1 MKNIKPDLLCSSIT
15 LALLLCAGNA
25 VADVDEEAGAPPA
38 SGNATVH
45 SLDQITVTARGVSEP
60 LQQMPLPITAMSE
73 QIIEKKGLTD
83 ARDIATLSP
92 SFSFKSAYGRG
103 FDRPVIRGMSNIQGE
118 ANASF
123 FIDGVYVEGDISSYG
138 LENIQ
143 RVEVIR
149 GPQVGRV
156 RPPHLLRRGQ
166 LHHQAPGQC
175 AGWQTHP
182 GCRQLRPGKAGPVLF
197 RWQ

>member
-1 MKNIKPDLLCSSIT
+1 MKTIKPDLLCSSIA

-25 VADVDEEAGAPPA
+25 AAADSDEAGAPPA
-38 SGNATVH
+38 ANSDAVH

-103 FDRPVIRGMSNIQGE
+103 FDRPRRPGSPASGGPRREPPSRGVR
-118 ANASF
+118 APASP
-123 FIDGVYVEGDISSYG
+123 GRSARS
-138 LENIQ
+138 
-143 RVEVIR
+143 R
-149 GPQVGRV
+149 GPL
-156 RPPHLLRRGQ
+156 PPTR
-166 LHHQAPGQC
+166 AF
-175 AGWQTHP
+175 
-182 GCRQLRPGKAGPVLF
+182 VVS
-197 RWQ
+197 